1 MPIGRVRTTKDKEI
15 DAMNETRKLAQFVVD
30 TGYDDLPERVREQ
43 AKACVLDYLG
53 SALYCATAESTR
65 IVADFVKDAGCKA
78 ESTVIANSW
87 KTSPQ
92 YAALVNGTMG
102 HGFELDDFHGK
113 SFLHPGAVVIPSA
126 LAMAEKAG
134 ADGRRF
140 LTAVVLGYETMIR
153 VGLAVGISH
162 NFRGFHPTGTTGP
175 FGSAAAA
182 GKVLGLKQDA
192 LLDALG
198 SAGSLSSGIK
208 EFAVT
213 GSMIK
218 RYHAGKA
225 AENGVVTAL
234 LASRGFTGPASV
246 LEGKFGFL
254 QAFSDKYDPSRVV
267 ENLATGWEILN
278 INVKP
283 YACCGGLHSM
293 IYGLLTL
300 KRKHAIDPEKIKKI
314 TVETIEKVALQNSGP
329 GTEAVMAAQYSAPF
343 TAALTLLKD
352 IEDCSIFTDAI
363 LKNRQ
368 VTALSEKVEVLATI
382 QNAGMEKS
390 RVTIELAGGEK
401 LTADTD
407 KPKGHPENPLTYD
420 EVVKKFQSLAA
431 KALASKQVEEILA
444 KVGNLEKITDIK
456 EFSRLLTGD

>member
-1 MPIGRVRTTKDKEI
+1 
-15 DAMNETRKLAQFVVD
+15 MNETRKLAQFVVH
-30 TGYDDLPERVREQ
+30 TGYKDLPARVREQ

-53 SALYCATAESTR
+53 AAFYCARAESTQ
-65 IVADFVKDAGCKA
+65 IVSDFVRSAGCKPQC
-78 ESTVIANSW
+78 TVIANSW

-113 SFLHPGAVVIPSA
+113 SFLHPGAVVIPAA
-126 LAMAEKAG
+126 LAMAENWG
-134 ADGRRF
+134 SDGKQF
-140 LTAVVLGYETMIR
+140 LTAVVMGYEVMIR

-182 GKVLGLKQDA
+182 GKVMGLA
-192 LLDALG
+192 ENGLLDALG

-254 QAFSDKYDPSRVV
+254 QAFSDKYDPSRLN
-267 ENLATGWEILN
+267 ENLAVQWEILN

-293 IYGLLTL
+293 IDGLLTL
-300 KRKHAIDPEKIKKI
+300 KKAYPLQPQKIKKVK
-314 TVETIEKVALQNSGP
+314 VETIEKVALQNSGP
-329 GTEAVMAAQYSAPF
+329 GTGSVMAAQYSIPF
-343 TAALTLLKD
+343 TAALTILKD
-352 IEDCSIFTDAI
+352 ISDSAIFTDSI
-363 LKNRQ
+363 LKDKE
-368 VTALSEKVEVLATI
+368 VLSLSKKVEIEASI
-382 QNAGMEKS
+382 KNAGMEKS
-390 RVTIELAGGEK
+390 RVTIETADGEK
-401 LTADTD
+401 YSTETD
-407 KPKGHPENPLTYD
+407 KPKGHPDNPLTYD
-420 EVVKKFQSLAA
+420 DVVRKFKNLTQH
-431 KALASKQVEEILA
+431 ALTVKQAEKI
-444 KVGNLEKITDIK
+444 LEKVSTLESTTHMN
-456 EFSRLLTGD
+456 EFGRMLQKK

>member
-1 MPIGRVRTTKDKEI
+1 
-15 DAMNETRKLAQFVVD
+15 MNETRKLARFVVQ
-30 TGYDDLPERVREQ
+30 TQYNDLPERVREQ

-53 SALYCATAESTR
+53 SALFCAAAESTR
-65 IVADFVKDAGCKA
+65 IVSDFVRAAGCKA
-78 ESTVIANSW
+78 ESTVIANNW
-87 KTSPQ
+87 KTSAQ

-113 SFLHPGAVVIPSA
+113 SFLHPGTVVIPSA

-134 ADGRRF
+134 GDGKQF
-140 LTAVVLGYETMIR
+140 ITAVVLGYETMIR

-162 NFRGFHPTGTTGP
+162 NFRGFHPTGTAGP

-182 GKVLGLKQDA
+182 GKVLGLNQSA

-218 RYHAGKA
+218 RYHAGKSS
-225 AENGVVTAL
+225 ENGVVTAL

-254 QAFSDKYDPSRVV
+254 QAFSDKYDPSKLI
-267 ENLATGWEILN
+267 ENLATRWEILN

-293 IYGLLTL
+293 IDGLLTL
-300 KRKHAIDPEKIKKI
+300 KRAHSINPKMIKKI
-314 TVETIEKVALQNSGP
+314 KVETIEKVALQNSGS
-329 GTEAVMAAQYSAPF
+329 GTESVMAAQYSIPF
-343 TAALTLLKD
+343 TAALTILKD
-352 IEDCSIFTDAI
+352 IEDCSIFSESI
-363 LKNRQ
+363 LKDKS
-368 VTALSEKVEVLATI
+368 ALSLSKKVEVLASI
-382 QNAGMEKS
+382 KNAGMEKS
-390 RVTIELAGGEK
+390 RVSIETAQGDK
-401 LTADTD
+401 LIADTE
-407 KPKGHPENPLTYD
+407 KPKGHPDNPLTTD
-420 EVVKKFQSLAA
+420 EVIKKFKSLATKVVSNRQA
-431 KALASKQVEEILA
+431 EKILE
-444 KVGNLEKITDIK
+444 KVRVLEKISDIK
-456 EFSRLLTGD
+456 EFTRLLQKKPS

>member
-1 MPIGRVRTTKDKEI
+1 MD
-15 DAMNETRKLAQFVVD
+15 ETRALANFVVGMD
-30 TGYDDLPERVREQ
+30 YDDLPEKVREQ
-43 AKACVLDYLG
+43 AKACILDYLG
-53 SALYCATAESTR
+53 SALYCAESESTQ
-65 IVADFVKDAGCKA
+65 IVCDFVKAAGCKA
-78 ESTVIANSW
+78 ESSLIGYDW

-113 SFLHPGAVVIPSA
+113 SFLHPGTVVISSA
-126 LAMAEKAG
+126 LALGERENV
-134 ADGRRF
+134 DGKTF
-140 LTAVVLGYETMIR
+140 LSAVVLGYEVMIR

-162 NFRGFHPTGTTGP
+162 NFRGFHPTGTAGP

-182 GKVLGLKQDA
+182 GKVLGLDESR

-225 AENGVVTAL
+225 AENGIVTAL

-254 QAFSDKYDPSRVV
+254 QAFSDSFDVSKLI
-267 ENLATGWEILN
+267 ENLKTQWEILN

-293 IYGLLTL
+293 IDGLL
-300 KRKHAIDPEKIKKI
+300 AIKKAQKVESDRI
-314 TVETIEKVALQNSGP
+314 SKVLVETIEKVALQNSGP
-329 GTEAVMAAQYSAPF
+329 GTESVMAAQYSIPF
-343 TAALTLLKD
+343 VAALALLRD
-352 IEDCSIFTDAI
+352 IEDPSVFTDSI
-363 LKNRQ
+363 LQ
-368 VTALSEKVEVLATI
+368 DESVLSLSKKVEILPSI
-382 QNAGMEKS
+382 KNAGMEKS
-390 RVTIELAGGEK
+390 RVTIETTKGEK
-401 LTADTD
+401 HVKDTE
-407 KPKGHPENPLTYD
+407 KPKGHPDNPLDYD
-420 EVVKKFQSLAA
+420 AVVKKFKNLSSSVISSDRIEQIIESVSKLQDMPNINELA
-431 KALASKQVEEILA
+431 
-444 KVGNLEKITDIK
+444 
-456 EFSRLLTGD
+456 RLLQK

>member
-1 MPIGRVRTTKDKEI
+1 
-15 DAMNETRKLAQFVVD
+15 MNETRKIAQFVVN
-30 TGYDDLPERVREQ
+30 TNFDDLPAAVRNQ
-43 AKACVLDYLG
+43 AKSCVLDYLG
-53 SALYCATAESTR
+53 SAQYCAAADSTK
-65 IVADFVKDAGCKA
+65 IVADFVKSAGC
-78 ESTVIANSW
+78 EPQSTVIQNTW
-87 KTSPQ
+87 KTSAP

-113 SFLHPGAVVIPSA
+113 SFLHPGTVVIPSA
-126 LAMAEKAG
+126 LALAEKAG
-134 ADGRRF
+134 VDGKRF
-140 LTAVVLGYETMIR
+140 LTAVVMGYEVMIR

-162 NFRGFHPTGTTGP
+162 NFRGFHPTGTAGP

-182 GKVLGLKQDA
+182 GKVLGLDEGR

-225 AENGVVTAL
+225 SENGVVTAL

-254 QAFSDKYDPSRVV
+254 QAFSDEYDPSR
-267 ENLATGWEILN
+267 LTDTLTRQWEILN

-293 IYGLLTL
+293 IDGLISL
-300 KRKHAIDPEKIKKI
+300 KREHKINPEQIERI
-314 TVETIEKVALQNSGP
+314 RVETIEKVALQNSGP
-329 GTEAVMAAQYSAPF
+329 GTESVMAAQYSIPF

-352 IEDCSIFTDAI
+352 IEDSSIFNASVLKDAEV
-363 LKNRQ
+363 RS
-368 VTALSEKVEVLATI
+368 LSKKVEVVASI
-382 QNAGMEKS
+382 KNAGMEKS
-390 RVTIELAGGEK
+390 RVTIETAGGESFSV
-401 LTADTD
+401 DTD
-407 KPKGHPENPLTYD
+407 RPKGHPDNPLNYD
-420 EVVKKFQSLAA
+420 DVVKKYTN
-431 KALASKQVEEILA
+431 LASGVMMDRQIEMMVES
-444 KVGNLEKITDIK
+444 VSTLEKVDDMND
-456 EFSRLLTGD
+456 FGRLLQTKD

>member
-1 MPIGRVRTTKDKEI
+1 
-15 DAMNETRKLAQFVVD
+15 MNETRKLARFVFKTD
-30 TGYDDLPERVREQ
+30 YADLPERVRTQ

-53 SALYCATAESTR
+53 SALYCAPAESTR
-65 IVADFVKDAGCKA
+65 IVADFVRTAGCKPQC
-78 ESTVIANSW
+78 TVIANSW

-92 YAALVNGTMG
+92 YAALVNGAMG

-113 SFLHPGAVVIPSA
+113 SFLHPGTVVIPAA
-126 LAMAEKAG
+126 LAMSESLG
-134 ADGRRF
+134 TGGTQF
-140 LTAVVLGYETMIR
+140 LTAVVMGYEVMIR

-182 GKVLGLKQDA
+182 GKVMGLSENA

-198 SAGSLSSGIK
+198 SAGSFSSGIK

-218 RYHAGKA
+218 RYHAGKS

-254 QAFSDKYDPSRVV
+254 QAFSDKYDPAKLV
-267 ENLATGWEILN
+267 EKLAAQWEILN

-293 IYGLLTL
+293 IDGLMTL
-300 KRKHAIDPEKIKKI
+300 KKAHPLNPKKIKKI
-314 TVETIEKVALQNSGP
+314 KVETIEKVALQNSGP
-329 GTEAVMAAQYSAPF
+329 GTGSVMAAQYSIPF
-343 TAALTLLKD
+343 TAALTILKD
-352 IEDCSIFTDAI
+352 IEDSAIFTENI
-363 LKNRQ
+363 LKDKEVRS
-368 VTALSEKVEVLATI
+368 LSKKVEIEASI
-382 QNAGMEKS
+382 KNAGMEKS
-390 RVTIELAGGEK
+390 RVTIETAGGEK
-401 LTADTD
+401 YSADTD
-407 KPKGHPENPLTYD
+407 KPKGHPDNPLGYD
-420 EVVKKFQSLAA
+420 DVVKKFKNLTQA
-431 KALASKQVEEILA
+431 ILTPNQA
-444 KVGNLEKITDIK
+444 EKIIEKVSALEKMTDMK
-456 EFSRLLTGD
+456 EFGRMLRKK